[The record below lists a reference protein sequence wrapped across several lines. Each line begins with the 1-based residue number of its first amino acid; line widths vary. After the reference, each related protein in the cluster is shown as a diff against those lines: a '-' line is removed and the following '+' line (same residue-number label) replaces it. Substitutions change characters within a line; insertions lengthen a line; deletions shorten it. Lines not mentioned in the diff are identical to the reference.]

1 MDKNEFREK
10 TEQMLACIKKK
21 EYQQAL
27 EIVESIEWKK
37 IKNVAALCMGSEV
50 YECCGE
56 YGKSRSLLMDAYER
70 SPESRKIVYRLG
82 VLALKADDVAEA
94 TNCYEEFLKLAPKD
108 PNGFILRYRILRKQ
122 GAPLQEQIA
131 ALEEFKKVE
140 YVEKWAFELAK
151 LYQEAGMTAECL
163 EECDDLILWF
173 SEGKFVYKAMEL
185 KMEYKP
191 LTPLQQEKYEEY
203 KNPKQAEVVVVDEAE
218 TTEEPVAEEQEVAT
232 EESVEVAAEE
242 AEAAEE
248 PEVAEEEVEATEEP
262 EVAEGEI
269 KATEESE
276 VAEEEAEATEE
287 SEVAEEEV
295 EATEEPETAEEE
307 SEAVEEATEES
318 SEEEEPIEVE
328 EEEPVVVKSPTSGLS
343 VQEILQDWEEK
354 QKENAQMILAE
365 QERLSKE
372 QEAEGKEPNEVET
385 ESVLPDDILKLM
397 QELESESEEIKAQR
411 AAQAAPQPK
420 KFATGHLPDLTG
432 VASAVGAVVSGAIHA
447 NAAAEKVA
455 EQVTETAAG
464 AGATAASKVVEAVV
478 SEAPETV
485 QKAEEPE
492 KGIKVGDTQEIMNA
506 AKALMNDEVIE
517 VPDEEVPELKRQS
530 RSKYDTGFVVQGR
543 YDLEAQSEIGLK
555 AGLTEEQKKLFSYF
569 VPVHGMSEQLVEVI
583 EKDKKCRARYGTS
596 RTGNLLV
603 VGRKGSGKTVLAVN
617 IVKAIQKSRKVKHGK
632 LAIVTAEALNKKELS
647 PIVDKLHGGAVV
659 IEHAS
664 RLNKRTISQ
673 LNDLMEE
680 QTGELLVVLEDER
693 KQLDRMLES
702 NSRFQKKFTSRV
714 ELPVFINDELVT
726 FGQTYAKENGY
737 RIDEMGILAL
747 YSHIDMLQRDD
758 EVVTVADVKEILD
771 AAIEHSCKF
780 NMKKLAKK
788 LFGKAKD
795 ESARVLLT
803 EEDFKL

>member
-10 TEQMLACIKKK
+10 TEQMLACIKNK

-37 IKNVAALCMGSEV
+37 IKNVAALCMASEV

-56 YGKSRSLLMDAYER
+56 YEKSRGLLMDAYER

-82 VLALKADDVAEA
+82 VLALKADDVTEA
-94 TNCYEEFLKLAPKD
+94 TNCYEEFLRLAPKD
-108 PNGFILRYRILRKQ
+108 PNGMILRYRILRKQ

-203 KNPKQAEVVVVDEAE
+203 KNPKQAGAEAVAVAEPEAPVEVETASEEEAPIAEEVLAAVEEEVATEEAVAE
-218 TTEEPVAEEQEVAT
+218 TEEQEASEEPVAEVEELEAPEEVVAEV
-232 EESVEVAAEE
+232 EELETPEEVVAEAEE
-242 AEAAEE
+242 A
-248 PEVAEEEVEATEEP
+248 
-262 EVAEGEI
+262 
-269 KATEESE
+269 
-276 VAEEEAEATEE
+276 
-287 SEVAEEEV
+287 
-295 EATEEPETAEEE
+295 
-307 SEAVEEATEES
+307 
-318 SEEEEPIEVE
+318 EEPIEVE

-365 QERLSKE
+365 QERLQKE
-372 QEAEGKEPNEVET
+372 QEAEGKAQNEEEA

-455 EQVTETAAG
+455 EQATESVAG
-464 AGATAASKVVEAVV
+464 AGAAAASKVVETVAD
-478 SEAPETV
+478 ETV
-485 QKAEEPE
+485 EIVRKVADPD

-583 EKDKKCRARYGTS
+583 EKDKKCRARYGAS

-747 YSHIDMLQRDD
+747 YSHIDLLQRD
-758 EVVTVADVKEILD
+758 EAVVTVADVKEIID
-771 AAIEHSCKF
+771 AAIDHSRKL
-780 NMKKLAKK
+780 NMKKIAKK

>member
-10 TEQMLACIKKK
+10 TEQMLACIKNK

-37 IKNVAALCMGSEV
+37 IKNVAALCMASEV

-56 YGKSRSLLMDAYER
+56 YEKSRSLLMDAYER

-82 VLALKADDVAEA
+82 VLALKADDVTEA

-108 PNGFILRYRILRKQ
+108 PNGLILRYRILRKQ

-203 KNPKQAEVVVVDEAE
+203 KNPKQEEAEVVAAEPETTVEESAPAEEEASSE
-218 TTEEPVAEEQEVAT
+218 VEEAITEELVAETEEPESAMEEPISE
-232 EESVEVAAEE
+232 
-242 AEAAEE
+242 AEE
-248 PEVAEEEVEATEEP
+248 PEATPEEAVAEEPVTEEPEP
-262 EVAEGEI
+262 EVAEGP
-269 KATEESE
+269 AT
-276 VAEEEAEATEE
+276 AETKED
-287 SEVAEEEV
+287 VEEV
-295 EATEEPETAEEE
+295 P
-307 SEAVEEATEES
+307 TEES
-318 SEEEEPIEVE
+318 SEEEEPIEIE

-365 QERLSKE
+365 QERLQKE
-372 QEAEGKEPNEVET
+372 QEAEEKEQDTEEA

-411 AAQAAPQPK
+411 AAQAPPQPK

-455 EQVTETAAG
+455 EQATETVAG
-464 AGATAASKVVEAVV
+464 AGAAAASKVVETVAE
-478 SEAPETV
+478 EAAETV
-485 QKAEEPE
+485 QKVVEPE

-517 VPDEEVPELKRQS
+517 VSDEEIPELKRQS

-569 VPVHGMSEQLVEVI
+569 VPVHGMSEQLVDVI

-747 YSHIDMLQRDD
+747 YSHIDMLQR
-758 EVVTVADVKEILD
+758 EEAVVTVADVKEIID